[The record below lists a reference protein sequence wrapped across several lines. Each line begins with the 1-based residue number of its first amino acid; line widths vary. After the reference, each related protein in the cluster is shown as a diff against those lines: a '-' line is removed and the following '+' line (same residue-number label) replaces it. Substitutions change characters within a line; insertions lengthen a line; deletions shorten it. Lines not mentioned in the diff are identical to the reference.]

1 MGMIDLQ
8 RLERELKKRLAY
20 PYSWGRKQSDSWDRE
35 THFIYEIRLFSQL
48 EERISTLSPELRNYA
63 LNRWLN
69 FWSAKGI
76 EQIFTIHPNVV
87 ACQNEYDKTVDF
99 YINNIPFDH
108 KTSVFPKG
116 FQKDISYALEHK
128 RELIEW
134 LYKEQSQQ
142 GRLHFK
148 NRLFVVLYDK
158 ESSEH
163 WKLKA
168 EISLI
173 KQKIDNYINCA
184 VPFEKFHFGKDEIL
198 SDIIWIIK

>member
-1 MGMIDLQ
+1 MIDLQ

-76 EQIFTIHPNVV
+76 EQIFTTHPNVV

-116 FQKDISYALEHK
+116 FQKDISYALEHTRNK
-128 RELIEW
+128 ANKDGYTSKIACLSCYMI
-134 LYKEQSQQ
+134 
-142 GRLHFK
+142 K
-148 NRLFVVLYDK
+148 NLTNIG
-158 ESSEH
+158 S
-163 WKLKA
+163 
-168 EISLI
+168 
-173 KQKIDNYINCA
+173 
-184 VPFEKFHFGKDEIL
+184 
-198 SDIIWIIK
+198 

>member
-128 RELIEW
+128 RDLIEW

-158 ESSEH
+158 ESNEH

-173 KQKIDNYINCA
+173 KQKIDNYINCTF
-184 VPFEKFHFGKDEIL
+184 PFEKFHFGKDEIL

>member
-76 EQIFTIHPNVV
+76 EQIFTTHPNVV

-128 RELIEW
+128 RDLIEW

-158 ESSEH
+158 ESNEH

-173 KQKIDNYINCA
+173 KQKIDNYINCV

>member
-8 RLERELKKRLAY
+8 RLERELKKRLTY

-76 EQIFTIHPNVV
+76 EQIFTTHPNVV

-168 EISLI
+168 EISFI
-173 KQKIDNYINCA
+173 KQEIDNYINRA
-184 VPFEKFHFGKDEIL
+184 VPFEKFYFGEVEIL

>member
-48 EERISTLSPELRNYA
+48 EERISTLPPELRNYA

-87 ACQNEYDKTVDF
+87 ACQNAYDKTVDF

-108 KTSVFPKG
+108 KPERIPKR
-116 FQKDISYALEHK
+116 Y
-128 RELIEW
+128 
-134 LYKEQSQQ
+134 
-142 GRLHFK
+142 
-148 NRLFVVLYDK
+148 
-158 ESSEH
+158 
-163 WKLKA
+163 
-168 EISLI
+168 
-173 KQKIDNYINCA
+173 
-184 VPFEKFHFGKDEIL
+184 
-198 SDIIWIIK
+198 